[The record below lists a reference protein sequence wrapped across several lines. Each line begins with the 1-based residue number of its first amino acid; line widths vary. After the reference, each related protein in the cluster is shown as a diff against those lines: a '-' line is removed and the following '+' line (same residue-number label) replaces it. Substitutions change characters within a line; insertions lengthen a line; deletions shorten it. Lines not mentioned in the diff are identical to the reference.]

1 MAKLTEAP
9 NNFRGVRFSEF
20 LDIESHAICK
30 VWLTPTLEPISP
42 TRAPVRPR
50 IPLTSPDFDYTP
62 SRATNVAATWRRFGW
77 IPPRAKETHE

>member
-9 NNFRGVRFSEF
+9 NNFRGVRVAREWETAGFQ
-20 LDIESHAICK
+20 
-30 VWLTPTLEPISP
+30 LTPISP

-50 IPLTSPDFDYTP
+50 LPITHPDFDYTP